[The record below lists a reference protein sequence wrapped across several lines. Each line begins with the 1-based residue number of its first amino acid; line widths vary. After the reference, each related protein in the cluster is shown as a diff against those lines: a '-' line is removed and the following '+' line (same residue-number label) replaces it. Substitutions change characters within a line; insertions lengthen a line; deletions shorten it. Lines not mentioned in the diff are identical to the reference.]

1 MTDPDELGGSAADRR
16 FREALR
22 EGLAAAERESRSEG
36 QFEGLSESRSE
47 GDGPEAGSLSEGDAH
62 GGREAETHG
71 PAARR
76 RGGGPGAAVP
86 PRSRSAVFMDWA
98 PLAVAVLAIA
108 AIVGIALYGLNGGDL
123 GPW

>member
-22 EGLAAAERESRSEG
+22 EGLAAAERESEAEAEG
-36 QFEGLSESRSE
+36 Q
-47 GDGPEAGSLSEGDAH
+47 GDGPDAD
-62 GGREAETHG
+62 R
-71 PAARR
+71 P
-76 RGGGPGAAVP
+76 AVP
-86 PRSRSAVFMDWA
+86 RQGQPVRTDRGAPRSRSDVFIDWA

>member
-36 QFEGLSESRSE
+36 QFEGQAE
-47 GDGPEAGSLSEGDAH
+47 GEAGSLSEGDAH
-62 GGREAETHG
+62 GGHEAGTHG

-76 RGGGPGAAVP
+76 RGRGPGAAVP
-86 PRSRSAVFMDWA
+86 ARSRSEMFMDWA

>member
-36 QFEGLSESRSE
+36 QFEGASESRSE
-47 GDGPEAGSLSEGDAH
+47 GDGH
-62 GGREAETHG
+62 GGHEAATHG

-76 RGGGPGAAVP
+76 RGRGPGAAVP

>member
-22 EGLAAAERESRSEG
+22 EGLAAAERESQAEDQGDGPAADGPAVPGQGRSVRTDREV
-36 QFEGLSESRSE
+36 LRSRSE
-47 GDGPEAGSLSEGDAH
+47 
-62 GGREAETHG
+62 
-71 PAARR
+71 
-76 RGGGPGAAVP
+76 
-86 PRSRSAVFMDWA
+86 VFLDWA

-108 AIVGIALYGLNGGDL
+108 AIVGIALYGINGGDL

>member
-36 QFEGLSESRSE
+36 QFEGQAE
-47 GDGPEAGSLSEGDAH
+47 GEAEAGSLSEGDAH
-62 GGREAETHG
+62 GGREAATHG

>member
-1 MTDPDELGGSAADRR
+1 
-16 FREALR
+16 
-22 EGLAAAERESRSEG
+22 
-36 QFEGLSESRSE
+36 
-47 GDGPEAGSLSEGDAH
+47 
-62 GGREAETHG
+62 
-71 PAARR
+71 
-76 RGGGPGAAVP
+76 VP